1 MGIPF
6 VCLHSLYVCACVSDK
21 GRARTI
27 CVKHIAGIIIHLPL
41 SLFIQNVS
49 LCVYV
54 FVKVAADV
62 SFNVEDGLTTGW
74 WMRGEMEK
82 YPQLRPLVLV
92 LKYFLSQ
99 VSEEDIVVSLDD

>member
-1 MGIPF
+1 MCLC
-6 VCLHSLYVCACVSDK
+6 VCDK

-27 CVKHIAGIIIHLPL
+27 CVIIHLPL
-41 SLFIQNVS
+41 SLLASQNVS